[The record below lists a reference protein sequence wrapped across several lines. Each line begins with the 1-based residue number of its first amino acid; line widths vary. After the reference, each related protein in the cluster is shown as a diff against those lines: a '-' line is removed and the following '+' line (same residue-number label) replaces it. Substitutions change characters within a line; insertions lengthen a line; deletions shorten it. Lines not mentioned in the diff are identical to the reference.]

1 MYCADNQIS
10 CTIIYALNIFGLLLV
25 LGILFKS
32 RESYLKEWKRIRQVI
47 KDYSIDYR
55 SAGNFPIFAKFLGVL
70 IGFCILIIASII
82 SIILWDSSFGLMEVS
97 NVFLWTTCAFLF
109 YIDYRSI
116 FKFSKQLRLALAI
129 ILIIQFTSGLVFG
142 IERNLEKEN
151 KGIDDL
157 TVEASVYLCNFIIV
171 LVINI
176 ISLFFP
182 KFEYQKINKNS
193 DDNNFISINNL
204 SHHLISDDSFS
215 LQTQK
220 QNPQQNS
227 SSQRQS
233 ISKNPKRNQ
242 SFIDQLDEFKKDDG
256 SQNSLGSSSIQKL
269 KQEQS
274 GLIDLTYGLK
284 KEEEAIQKEKE
295 QKELMSQIF
304 DMHKQLDE
312 KLNKFKQDSEV
323 NQQEQQQSPV
333 KDKEQKNSNQELTEL
348 SNQLNTQKQP
358 EANVNSKYEIQSI
371 KIEGF
376 EEIKKQ
382 GKRFIYFKIF
392 YFSNSKQRQVRTEH
406 NLKEFQ
412 QLRYALSQIYVNHS
426 FPEIPE
432 KKPNERLTG
441 KDVASRGE
449 ALEKFLQFIVQ
460 HQMQCP
466 TLDKFLEETSGPVL
480 IEDEKETNIDQ
491 VLKDKSFDD
500 FLEIR
505 KASITSKQSYLDKDF
520 NEDSLDPKS
529 RLNSSSYDQTSYF
542 SRNPDRYQS
551 SIQPGMGNGHKFII
565 KEVKTLQQITYYK
578 IEGSINNQTV
588 ATVQRRY
595 NDFKELYKKLLER
608 QYQIPVLPNEPIQ
621 KQQDVIAYR
630 QEALAQFLNALYQNK
645 SVKTNMVFKEFVG
658 I

>member
-32 RESYLKEWKRIRQVI
+32 REYYLREWKRIRQVI
-47 KDYSIDYR
+47 KDYTIDYR
-55 SAGNFPIFAKFLGVL
+55 SGNNLRIFAKFLVVL
-70 IGFCILIIASII
+70 VGFCILIIGSIV
-82 SIILWDSSFGLMEVS
+82 SIILWDNSFGFMEIS
-97 NVFLWTTCAFLF
+97 NTFLWILCAFLF
-109 YIDYRSI
+109 YVDYRSI

-142 IERNLEKEN
+142 IERNIEKEN
-151 KGIDDL
+151 KGLDEL
-157 TVEASVYLCNFIIV
+157 TVEASVYICNFIMMLI
-171 LVINI
+171 INI

-182 KFEYQKINKNS
+182 KFDYQKISKNR
-193 DDNNFISINNL
+193 DDNNFISINTLQNHFL
-204 SHHLISDDSFS
+204 SDDSLS
-215 LQTQK
+215 LQIQK
-220 QNPQQNS
+220 QNAISNS
-227 SSQRQS
+227 NSQSQRQS
-233 ISKNPKRNQ
+233 ISKNPKRSQ
-242 SFIDQLDEFKKDDG
+242 SFLDQQDDFNKEDG
-256 SQNSLGSSSIQKL
+256 QQNSLGSSSIQKL
-269 KQEQS
+269 KLEQS
-274 GLIDLTYGLK
+274 GLIDPTYGLK

-295 QKELMSQIF
+295 QKELMSQIM

-312 KLNKFKQDSEV
+312 KLNRLKQDSEI
-323 NQQEQQQSPV
+323 NQQQQKQPLNLDN
-333 KDKEQKNSNQELTEL
+333 KTTNQELTEL
-348 SNQLNTQKQP
+348 SDQLNQQKQQ
-358 EANVNSKYEIQSI
+358 EINVKQKYEIQSI

-412 QLRYALSQIYVNHS
+412 QLRLALQQKYVDHT

-449 ALEKFLQFIVQ
+449 ALEKFLQFIVKN
-460 HQMQCP
+460 QMQCQ
-466 TLDKFLEETSGPVL
+466 TLDKFLEETAGPIN
-480 IEDEKETNIDQ
+480 IEDEKEANIDQ

-505 KASITSKQSYLDKDF
+505 KASVTSRQSYLEKDF
-520 NEDSLDPKS
+520 NDDSFDPKYS
-529 RLNSSSYDQTSYF
+529 ISSQDQSQY
-542 SRNPDRYQS
+542 SQRGNDRYS
-551 SIQPGMGNGHKFII
+551 SNIQPGMGNGHKFII
-565 KEVKTLQQITYYK
+565 KEVKNLQQITYYK
-578 IEGSINNQTV
+578 IEGSINGQTV

-595 NDFKELYKKLLER
+595 NDFKDLYKKLLES
-608 QYQIPVLPNEPIQ
+608 QYQIPVLPNEPFQ

-645 SVKTNMVFKEFVG
+645 SVKTSMVFKEFVG

>member
-32 RESYLKEWKRIRQVI
+32 REFYLREWRRIRQVI
-47 KDYSIDYR
+47 KDYTIDYR
-55 SAGNFPIFAKFLGVL
+55 SGGNFPIFAKFLGVL
-70 IGFCILIIASII
+70 LGFCILILASIV
-82 SIILWDSSFGLMEVS
+82 SIILWDTSFGFMEIS

-151 KGIDDL
+151 KGLDDL

-171 LVINI
+171 LFINI

-182 KFEYQKINKNS
+182 KFEYQKLNKNS
-193 DDNNFISINNL
+193 DDNNFISINTL
-204 SHHLISDDSFS
+204 SHHLISDESIS

-220 QNPQQNS
+220 QNYITNS

-242 SFIDQLDEFKKDDG
+242 SFIDQIEEGKKDD
-256 SQNSLGSSSIQKL
+256 QNSLGSSSIQKL

-295 QKELMSQIF
+295 QKELMSQIQ

-312 KLNKFKQDSEV
+312 KLNRFKQDSEI
-323 NQQEQQQSPV
+323 NQQEQEQSPV
-333 KDKEQKNSNQELTEL
+333 KDKVQKKNTQELTEL
-348 SNQLNTQKQP
+348 SDQLNTQKQP
-358 EANVNSKYEIQSI
+358 EANANQKYEIQSI

-412 QLRYALSQIYVNHS
+412 QLRYDLSQIYVNHS

-460 HQMQCP
+460 NQMSCP
-466 TLDKFLEETSGPVL
+466 KLDKFLEETSGPVL

-505 KASITSKQSYLDKDF
+505 KGSITSKQSYLDKDF
-520 NEDSLDPKS
+520 NEESFEPKS
-529 RLNSSSYDQTSYF
+529 SFSSSQYDQTSYF
-542 SRNPDRYQS
+542 SKNPDRFQS
-551 SIQPGMGNGHKFII
+551 NTSSGMGNGHKFII
-565 KEVKTLQQITYYK
+565 KEVKTAQQITYYK
-578 IEGSINNQTV
+578 IEGSINGQTV

-595 NDFKELYKKLLER
+595 NDFKDLYKKLQER
-608 QYQIPVLPNEPIQ
+608 QYQIPILPNEPVQ